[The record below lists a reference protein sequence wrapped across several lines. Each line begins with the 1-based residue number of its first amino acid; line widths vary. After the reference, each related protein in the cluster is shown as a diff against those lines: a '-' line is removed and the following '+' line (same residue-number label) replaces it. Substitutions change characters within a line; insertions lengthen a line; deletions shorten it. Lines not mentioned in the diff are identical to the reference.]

1 MRQSVPATIGVVF
14 AALLALTG
22 LAASAVLLQ
31 HHIVAKIGG
40 DPILGG
46 VCEDVGGQS
55 SCDEAL
61 ASKWGKMVLG
71 KGDNKTTIPTAMFGF
86 VFFAC
91 MASWYIIVGRAS
103 GSRRGLHLLPVL
115 GATLGSLV
123 CIWLDVIMW
132 TRLTAPCWPCFA
144 THVLTWALLLVTLLL
159 WPRRGAVPGPV
170 VVPAGRAVETS
181 YSRRSEESHPPLHL
195 VLAAVLMSVATSVA
209 GWGIYQS
216 RFQRKLADHY
226 AGRLRESEKTFK
238 AALEASN
245 EYFQKLQDY
254 EKDYVAAH
262 LKFMAQPQFQIPIMP
277 EDPVRGPADAPH
289 TVVVFTDFQCPYCRL
304 VANML
309 DERMNEFPG
318 RFRVVF
324 KHFPM
329 NTTCNLYIK
338 NTLHEGSCSAAVTA
352 EAARIIGGNEAFWKM
367 HDELFRDPG
376 GFAKS
381 GTEYVRQACEKL
393 GIDNDR
399 LWKQIKTYAIWDRI
413 RSNAGQGSALD
424 VKATPTLFFD
434 GRRMTGWGDRHTW
447 RFLVESPASKTPHT
461 ILATYP
467 AAQTRPS
474 STSSPAA
481 PTTTAAASAPA
492 ATQPATAPAM

>member
-1 MRQSVPATIGVVF
+1 MRQSVPATIGVVL

-31 HHIVAKIGG
+31 HHIVAEIGG

-115 GATLGSLV
+115 GAALGSLV

-170 VVPAGRAVETS
+170 VVPPGRAVETS
-181 YSRRSEESHPPLHL
+181 YSRRSEASHPPLHL
-195 VLAAVLMSVATSVA
+195 VLAAMLMAVATSVA
-209 GWGIYQS
+209 GWGVYQS
-216 RFQRKLADHY
+216 HLKKACAD
-226 AGRLRESEKTFK
+226 
-238 AALEASN
+238 
-245 EYFQKLQDY
+245 EYFEKWQQYD
-254 EKDYVAAH
+254 KDYAANYG
-262 LKFMAQPQFQIPIMP
+262 KFMAQPQVQIPIMP

-304 VANML
+304 IANML
-309 DERMNEFPG
+309 DERMSEFPG

-324 KHFPM
+324 KYFPM

-338 NTLHEGSCSAAVTA
+338 NTLHGGSCAAAVTA
-352 EAARIIGGNEAFWKM
+352 EAARILGGNEAFWKM
-367 HDELFRDPG
+367 HDELFRDPE

-381 GTEYVRQACEKL
+381 STEYVRQACENL

-399 LWKQIKTYAIWDRI
+399 LWKQIKTYGIWDRI

-434 GRRMTGWGDRHTW
+434 GRRMAGWGDRHTW
-447 RFLVESPASKTPHT
+447 RFLVEGPPSETPHA

-481 PTTTAAASAPA
+481 PTTTASAPA

>member
-1 MRQSVPATIGVVF
+1 MRQSVPAVIGVVF

-22 LAASAVLLQ
+22 LAASVVLLQ
-31 HHIVAKIGG
+31 HHIVAEIGG

-46 VCEDVGGQS
+46 LCEDVGGQS

-115 GATLGSLV
+115 GAALGSLI

-132 TRLTAPCWPCFA
+132 TRLTAPCWPCFV

-159 WPRRGAVPGPV
+159 WPRQGVVPGPV
-170 VVPAGRAVETS
+170 VVPTGRAVQTS
-181 YSRRSEESHPPLHL
+181 YSRRSDSPHPPLHL
-195 VLAAVLMSVATSVA
+195 VLAAVLMAVATSVA
-209 GWGIYQS
+209 GWGMYQS
-216 RFQRKLADHY
+216 RLKRAYSDKYF
-226 AGRLRESEKTFK
+226 EKWQ
-238 AALEASN
+238 A
-245 EYFQKLQDY
+245 YD
-254 EKDYVAAH
+254 KDYAANH
-262 LKFMAQPQFQIPIMP
+262 KRFMAQPQFEIPIMP

-304 VANML
+304 IADML
-309 DERMNEFPG
+309 DERMKEFPR

-329 NTTCNLYIK
+329 NTTCNDYVN
-338 NTLHEGSCSAAVTA
+338 NTLHGASCAAAVTA
-352 EAARIIGGNEAFWKM
+352 EAARILGGNEAFWKM
-367 HDELFRDPG
+367 HDELFRDPEA
-376 GFAKS
+376 FAKGS
-381 GTEYVRQACEKL
+381 IEYVKHACEKL
-393 GIDNDR
+393 GMDNDA
-399 LWKQIKTYAIWDRI
+399 LWQQIRTHGIWNRI
-413 RSNAGQGSALD
+413 RSNAGQGSALG

-434 GRRMTGWGDRHTW
+434 GRRMGGWGDRHTW
-447 RFLVESPASKTPHT
+447 RFLVESPASETPHA
-461 ILATYP
+461 IPATYP
-467 AAQTRPS
+467 VAATRPS
-474 STSSPAA
+474 STGPSVPAV
-481 PTTTAAASAPA
+481 TTRAASAPA
-492 ATQPATAPAM
+492 TTQAATAPAM